1 MFNSDVSLCTYIS
14 NSKKADCILCIH
26 RHCVMDLICQ
36 GLLQLM
42 QFSYLYISQK
52 INTLRFY
59 FFLITT
65 AIFLLHSNIQ
75 LNVQLACVHLKYI
88 NQQIGEHIN
97 FEKY

>member
-26 RHCVMDLICQ
+26 RHCVMGLICQ

-52 INTLRFY
+52 INTLKFY
-59 FFLITT
+59 FFNRT
-65 AIFLLHSNIQ
+65 ANFLLNSNIQ
-75 LNVQLACVHLKYI
+75 LNVQLACVHLKNI
-88 NQQIGEHIN
+88 NQQLAEHIN